1 LTEADP
7 ENRKARI
14 NKSVTAL
21 LYANIGNCYFM
32 LKEYDKAQ
40 EAFNMGGEYK
50 NNIGDM
56 RHMKDLSA
64 NLQKRKEVNAK

>member
-1 LTEADP
+1 
-7 ENRKARI
+7 
-14 NKSVTAL
+14 
-21 LYANIGNCYFM
+21 M